1 MTPGARVAAAIEILD
16 MIEDGQAVEK
26 ALTAWARCS
35 RFAGSKDRAAVRDYV
50 FDTVRNWRG
59 DAIRGGNG
67 TGRARIIG
75 RLREMDADIE
85 GLFNAVGHAPEPLT
99 DEEKERGHAPTDQA
113 DVWNMPE
120 WMLPEFEASLGD
132 KAEGTAQLLQ
142 SRAPITVRVN
152 LSKCNVSQ
160 AAADLAEIGIE
171 THANSVCATALTITS
186 GERKLRNSPAY
197 LEGWVELQDA
207 SSQAV
212 VTDLPKADIVL
223 DYCAGGGGKA
233 LALAAQGR
241 PVIAHDI
248 NFDRMS
254 DLPARAE
261 RAGAN
266 IKLLATDMIAAEA
279 PFDLVLVDAPCSGS
293 GAWRRSPEAK
303 WALSEER
310 LSELCNLQDQI
321 LDETVQYVSASG
333 TLVFATCSIFRRENE
348 DRVADFLA
356 RHTDWKCTKET
367 RLDVSDMADGFFAA
381 HLTRKLI

>member
-26 ALTAWARCS
+26 SLTAWARRS

-50 FDTVRNWRG
+50 FAIVRNWRS

-75 RLREMDADIE
+75 RLREMDADIDE
-85 GLFNAVGHAPEPLT
+85 LFNGVGHAPEPLT
-99 DEEKERGHAPTDQA
+99 DEEKARGQAPTEQA
-113 DVWNMPE
+113 DVWNLPE
-120 WMLPEFEASLGD
+120 WMLPEFEASLG
-132 KAEGTAQLLQ
+132 ETAANVAILLQ
-142 SRAPITVRVN
+142 ARAPITIRVN

-171 THANSVCATALTITS
+171 TQVNPVCETSLTITN

-207 SSQAV
+207 SSQSI
-212 VTDLPKADIVL
+212 VTNLPHAEHVL

-241 PVIAHDI
+241 QVIAHDI
-248 NFDRMS
+248 NFDRMN

-261 RAGAN
+261 RAGAS
-266 IKLLATDMIAAEA
+266 IKLLATDMVAAEG
-279 PFDLVLVDAPCSGS
+279 PFDLVLIDAPCSGS

-303 WALSEER
+303 WALTEER
-310 LSELCNLQDQI
+310 LVELTKLQDQI
-321 LDETVQYVSASG
+321 LDETVQFVSQAG

-348 DRVADFLA
+348 DRIAAFLS
-356 RHTDWKCTKET
+356 RHSDWHCHTET
-367 RLDVSDMADGFFAA
+367 RLGVSEMADGFFAA
-381 HLTRKLI
+381 HLKRK

>member
-26 ALTAWARCS
+26 ALTAWARRS

-50 FDTVRNWRG
+50 FDTVRNWRS

-67 TGRARIIG
+67 TGRARIVG
-75 RLREMDADIE
+75 RLRDMDADIDA
-85 GLFNAVGHAPEPLT
+85 LFNGVGHAPEPLA
-99 DEEKERGHAPTDQA
+99 EEEVARGQAPTAQA
-113 DVWNMPE
+113 DVWNLPE
-120 WMLPEFEASLGD
+120 WLLPEFETSLGD
-132 KAEGTAQLLQ
+132 KAEAAAQILQ

-152 LSKCNVSQ
+152 LAKCNVSQ

-171 THANSVCATALTITS
+171 TQANPVCDTALTITA

-212 VTDLPKADIVL
+212 VTDLPGADIVL

-241 PVIAHDI
+241 QVIAHDM

-266 IKLLATDMIAAEA
+266 IKLLATDMIEAEA
-279 PFDLVLVDAPCSGS
+279 PFDLVFVDAPCSGS
-293 GAWRRSPEAK
+293 GAWRRSPEGK
-303 WALSEER
+303 WALTEDR
-310 LSELCNLQDQI
+310 LVELNNIQDQI
-321 LDETVQYVSASG
+321 LDETVQYVSQSG
-333 TLVFATCSIFRRENE
+333 TLVFATCSIFRCENE
-348 DRVADFLA
+348 ERVAAFLV
-356 RHTDWKCTKET
+356 RHSDWHCVKEI
-367 RLDVSDMADGFFAA
+367 RLDVSEMADGFFAA
-381 HLTRKLI
+381 HLTRK

>member
-26 ALTAWARCS
+26 ALTAWARRS

-223 DYCAGGGGKA
+223 DFCAGGGGKA
-233 LALAAQGR
+233 LALAAQGH

-356 RHTDWKCTKET
+356 RHTDWNCTKET

-381 HLTRKLI
+381 HLTRK